1 MNPLARSLFILISEV
16 LMPFGIGF
24 GEMVLIFGVLL
35 LVFGAK
41 RLPEIGGAMGKSI
54 RDFKHAIS
62 GLDGGPVDSSL
73 PSTPAPPRIPTPTSE
88 QAPDSAPP
96 QA

>member
-1 MNPLARSLFILISEV
+1 
-16 LMPFGIGF
+16 MPFGIGF
-24 GEMVLIFGVLL
+24 GEMVLIFAVLL

-54 RDFKHAIS
+54 RDFKRSIN
-62 GLDGGPVDSSL
+62 GLDEASVNQAIQD
-73 PSTPAPPRIPTPTSE
+73 PAPQQQIPTPQE
-88 QAPDSAPP
+88 AKVDQP